1 MIFIISL
8 KLKLYAFIFFNSR
21 YELVLECEV
30 DGGYE
35 NTTLSWWIDD
45 VRYDNKLDII
55 INRDADKNKP
65 RKLINRII
73 YR

>member
-1 MIFIISL
+1 M
-8 KLKLYAFIFFNSR
+8 
-21 YELVLECEV
+21 LECEV

-45 VRYDNKLDII
+45 VRYDNKLDIT
-55 INRDADKNKP
+55 INRDAEKNKP

>member
-1 MIFIISL
+1 M
-8 KLKLYAFIFFNSR
+8 
-21 YELVLECEV
+21 LECEA

-35 NTTLSWWIDD
+35 NTTLSWLIDD

-55 INRDADKNKP
+55 INRDAEKNKP